1 MFITVR
7 VSLQPHT
14 TEERAK
20 ELGNN
25 IATHVKDAVGP
36 GPSQHIDKVYLAV
49 DEGDGNYVGP

>member
-7 VSLQPHT
+7 VSLQPYT
-14 TEERAK
+14 TEEYAK

-25 IATHVKDAVGP
+25 IASNIKDAVGP
-36 GPSQHIDKVYLAV
+36 GPSQHVDKVYMAV